1 MIGSSPRRSSF
12 FVLFVSGVRTVPSFE
27 DSSILRTIGW
37 RYCRFWCMKALL
49 VSYLMFLLMKSMD
62 SLPFDCLI
70 VLVSSPEQSLSI
82 LSSTSSGS
90 FGILAIEYYIWNI
103 IHKRSIS
110 LKTLCSF
117 SSFFLRVVDILSML
131 DNFFLDIAFFFC
143 SFVYEL
149 NNNNVLMNLI

>member
-1 MIGSSPRRSSF
+1 
-12 FVLFVSGVRTVPSFE
+12 
-27 DSSILRTIGW
+27 
-37 RYCRFWCMKALL
+37 
-49 VSYLMFLLMKSMD
+49 MD